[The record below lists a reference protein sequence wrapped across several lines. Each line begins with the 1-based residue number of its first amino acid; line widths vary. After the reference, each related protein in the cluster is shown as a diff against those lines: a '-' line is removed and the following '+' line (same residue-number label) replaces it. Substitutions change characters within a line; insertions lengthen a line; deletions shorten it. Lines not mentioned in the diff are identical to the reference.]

1 MFAIMRRPKWIGL
14 LVLALAVAA
23 AFAALGQWQLSRA
36 VEEGVVVERT
46 TEETVPLTDVVQP
59 QRMTEQKAS
68 GQIVTALGAWVPGD
82 YAVVGDR
89 VNGGE
94 TGYWVVGHLNVALD
108 GSGVAADAP
117 GLAVALGWAADR
129 KAAQEVSDA
138 LNAGDPSGNAETIEG
153 RFLPTAGPN
162 VPDEGEDPFEITSM
176 SVAALVN
183 TWQDFDGR
191 DAYSGYV
198 VLTHAP
204 AGLVDIDSPAPT
216 DEVQLNWLNIFYA
229 AEWVIF
235 AGFAVFIWYRLVRDE
250 LERETEEA
258 EEAAAA
264 SAAAASP
271 APGEKEGADSAPS
284 PAESASRPGR

>member
-36 VEEGVVVERT
+36 VEEGIVVERT
-46 TEETVPLTDVVQP
+46 TEKPVPLTDVVQP
-59 QRMTEQKAS
+59 QQMTEQKAS
-68 GQIVTALGAWVPGD
+68 GQIVTAEGVWAPGD
-82 YAVVGDR
+82 YGVVADR

-94 TGYWVVGHLNVALD
+94 TGYWVVGRLDVALP
-108 GSGVAADAP
+108 GTEGTADAP
-117 GLAVALGWAADR
+117 GLAVALGWAAGRDD
-129 KAAQEVSDA
+129 AEEVRDA
-138 LNAGDPSGNAETIEG
+138 LNAGDPSGGTAEIEG
-153 RFLPTAGPN
+153 RFLPTEGPN
-162 VPDEGEDPFEITSM
+162 VPDDDEDPFEITSM

-198 VLTHAP
+198 VLTNAP
-204 AGLVDIDSPAPT
+204 AGLVDIDSPAPN
-216 DEVQLNWLNIFYA
+216 DEVRLNWLNIFYA

-235 AGFAVFIWYRLVRDE
+235 AGFAIFIWYRLVRDE

-264 SAAAASP
+264 AAAA
-271 APGEKEGADSAPS
+271 ATDADAGAGVSAS
-284 PAESASRPGR
+284 PAESASSPGR

>member
-1 MFAIMRRPKWIGL
+1 MLAIMRRPKWIGL

-36 VEEGVVVERT
+36 VEEGVVVERA
-46 TEETVPLTDVVQP
+46 TEEAVPLTSVVQP
-59 QRMTEQKAS
+59 QQMTEQKAS
-68 GQIVTALGAWVPGD
+68 GQVVTVRGAWAPGD
-82 YAVVGDR
+82 YGVVSER
-89 VNGGE
+89 VNGGR
-94 TGYWVVGHLNVALD
+94 TGYWVVGRFDVALD
-108 GSGVAADAP
+108 GVAVAADAP
-117 GLAVALGWAADR
+117 GLAVGLGWSADR
-129 KAAQEVSDA
+129 EDAEQRRDA
-138 LNAGDPSGNAETIEG
+138 LIAGDPSDEVTENVG
-153 RFLPTAGPN
+153 RFLPTEGPN
-162 VPDEGEDPFEITSM
+162 VPDDDEDPFAITSM

-183 TWQDFDGR
+183 TWQDFDDR

-198 VLTHAP
+198 VLTQAP
-204 AGLVDIDSPAPT
+204 AGLVDIDSPAPS
-216 DEVQLNWLNIFYA
+216 DDVRLNWLNIFYA

-264 SAAAASP
+264 AEAGAAA
-271 APGEKEGADSAPS
+271 GGAAVA

>member
-36 VEEGVVVERT
+36 VEEGVVAERT
-46 TEETVPLTDVVQP
+46 TEQAVPLTDVVRP
-59 QRMTEQKAS
+59 QQMTEQKAS
-68 GQIVTALGAWVPGD
+68 GQIVTAEGAWVPGD
-82 YAVVGDR
+82 YGVVADR

-94 TGYWVVGHLNVALD
+94 TGYWVVGRLDVALD
-108 GSGVAADAP
+108 GADVTADAP

-129 KAAQEVSDA
+129 DDATEAGNA
-138 LNAGDPSGNAETIEG
+138 LNSGDPSGDVVQIEG
-153 RFLPTAGPN
+153 RFLPTEGPT
-162 VPDEGEDPFEITSM
+162 VPDDGQNPFEITSM

-198 VLTHAP
+198 VMTEAP
-204 AGLVDIDSPAPT
+204 AGLVDIDSPAPN

-264 SAAAASP
+264 AAAGTVGAGAGATAESP
-271 APGEKEGADSAPS
+271 AS
-284 PAESASRPGR
+284 PAESLSRPGR

>member
-14 LVLALAVAA
+14 LILALAVAA

-46 TEETVPLTDVVQP
+46 TEDAVPLTDVVQP
-59 QRMTEQKAS
+59 QQMTEQRAS
-68 GQIVTALGAWVPGD
+68 GQIVHVAGAWVPGD
-82 YAVVGDR
+82 YDVVGDR

-94 TGYWVVGHLNVALD
+94 TGYWVVGHVAVAVD
-108 GSGVAADAP
+108 GASPGPDSP
-117 GLAVALGWAADR
+117 GLAVALGWVAD
-129 KAAQEVSDA
+129 EDDA
-138 LNAGDPSGNAETIEG
+138 RELRDAFDAGDPDGEPGTIEG
-153 RFLPTAGPN
+153 RFLPTEGPN
-162 VPDEGEDPFEITSM
+162 VPDDGEDPFAITSM

-198 VLTHAP
+198 VLSDAP
-204 AGLVDIDSPAPT
+204 AGLVDIDSPAPS
-216 DEVQLNWLNIFYA
+216 DEVRLNWLNIFYA

-258 EEAAAA
+258 EEAATAE
-264 SAAAASP
+264 AAAQA
-271 APGEKEGADSAPS
+271 A
-284 PAESASRPGR
+284 AESAEAQAAAESSYRAGR

>member
-1 MFAIMRRPKWIGL
+1 MLAIMRRPKWIGL
-14 LVLALAVAA
+14 LLLALAVAA

-46 TEETVPLTDVVQP
+46 TEVAVPLTDIVRP
-59 QRMTEQKAS
+59 QQMTEQKAS
-68 GQIVTALGAWVPGD
+68 GQIVTVTGAWVPGD
-82 YAVVGDR
+82 YGIVGDR

-94 TGYWVVGHLNVALD
+94 TGYWVVGHLAVALD
-108 GSGVAADAP
+108 AAGVPPDAP
-117 GLAVALGWAADR
+117 GLAVALGWSADQDEAQEAADT
-129 KAAQEVSDA
+129 
-138 LNAGDPSGNAETIEG
+138 LNAGDPSGNAVQIEG
-153 RFLPTAGPN
+153 RFLPTEGPN
-162 VPDEGEDPFEITSM
+162 VPDSGEDPFEITSM

-183 TWQDFDGR
+183 IWQDFDGR

-198 VLTHAP
+198 VMTHAP

-216 DEVQLNWLNIFYA
+216 DEVQLNWLNLFYA

-258 EEAAAA
+258 EEAEAA
-264 SAAAASP
+264 AAAASGAAP
-271 APGEKEGADSAPS
+271 AAS

>member
-1 MFAIMRRPKWIGL
+1 MLAIMRRPKWIGL

-36 VEEGVVVERT
+36 VEEGVVLERT
-46 TEETVPLTDVVQP
+46 TEVPVPLTDIVQP

-68 GQIVTALGAWVPGD
+68 GQMVTVAGAWVPGD
-82 YAVVGDR
+82 YAVVQDR

-94 TGYWVVGHLNVALD
+94 TGYWVVGHVSVALD
-108 GSGVAADAP
+108 GAGVTADAP

-129 KAAQEVSDA
+129 EGAEEVRDA
-138 LNAGDPSGNAETIEG
+138 LNAGDPSGEAVQLEG
-153 RFLPTAGPN
+153 RFLPTEGPT
-162 VPDEGEDPFEITSM
+162 VPEDDEDPFAITAM

-183 TWQDFDGR
+183 TWQDFEGR

-198 VLTHAP
+198 VMADAP

-216 DEVQLNWLNIFYA
+216 DDVQLNWLNIFYA

-258 EEAAAA
+258 EEAAAE
-264 SAAAASP
+264 AAARAAADGDP
-271 APGEKEGADSAPS
+271 AAL
-284 PAESASRPGR
+284 PAETAPRPGR

>member
-46 TEETVPLTDVVQP
+46 TEKPVPLTEVVRP
-59 QRMTEQKAS
+59 QQMTEQKAS
-68 GQIVTALGAWVPGD
+68 GQIVTVRGTWVPGD
-82 YAVVGDR
+82 YGVVGDR

-108 GSGVAADAP
+108 GSGVTADAP
-117 GLAVALGWAADR
+117 GLAVALGWAANRED
-129 KAAQEVSDA
+129 AQDVSDA
-138 LNAGDPSGNAETIEG
+138 LDAGNPSGDAVEVEG
-153 RFLPTAGPN
+153 RFLPTEGPN
-162 VPDEGEDPFEITSM
+162 VPDDGEDPFEITSM

-183 TWQDFDGR
+183 VWQDFDGR

-198 VLTHAP
+198 VMTHAP

-216 DEVQLNWLNIFYA
+216 DEIQLNWLNIFYA

-264 SAAAASP
+264 AAATGTA
-271 APGEKEGADSAPS
+271 GALPTV
-284 PAESASRPGR
+284 PTAESAPRTGR